1 MHDTPEIYGHVI
13 YLVEQG
19 PTNLESCRN
28 HLKILSAKRVTWSKF
43 HAEDPQILGATV
55 QNLAALAIWRPVFLY
70 PCCWIFPARDESIQA
85 EIGWGL
91 CQN

>member
-28 HLKILSAKRVTWSKF
+28 HLKILSAKRVT
-43 HAEDPQILGATV
+43 
-55 QNLAALAIWRPVFLY
+55 
-70 PCCWIFPARDESIQA
+70 
-85 EIGWGL
+85 
-91 CQN
+91 